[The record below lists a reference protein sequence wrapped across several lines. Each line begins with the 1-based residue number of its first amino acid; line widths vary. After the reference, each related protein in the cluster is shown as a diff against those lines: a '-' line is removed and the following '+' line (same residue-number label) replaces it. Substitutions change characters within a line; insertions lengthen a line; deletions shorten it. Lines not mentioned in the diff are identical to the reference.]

1 MLYIMFGG
9 SWDITSWCIIKILH
23 REVVVAAAPTPK
35 AVPHHKWMEMLI
47 SVNASDWH
55 KNMLGVGQL
64 PLVVSQTI
72 ANFKLYHILDDSGAV
87 LNFISLTAFKGLQI
101 LMSKPEPSHPFS
113 GVSSVLVMPCGCIS
127 LPVIFETPENFRT
140 ESILFDVTEVSLPFN
155 AILGRPALYQF
166 MAVTHYGYLVLK
178 MMSPNDVLKIRGD
191 RNAGVTTL
199 KKLQALA
206 AQHEPAAG
214 LRGQDHAPS
223 SLRQHGSSLAPHV
236 LPSCNNDVPMNTIQI
251 RTDATQTTHITGDL
265 DSK

>member
-1 MLYIMFGG
+1 MLYIMFEG
-9 SWDITSWCIIKILH
+9 SWDITSWCIIKTLH
-23 REVVVAAAPTPK
+23 REVVAAAPTPK
-35 AVPHHKWMEMLI
+35 AVPHHKWMEMPTN
-47 SVNASDWH
+47 VNTSDWH
-55 KNMLGVGQL
+55 KNMLGAGQL
-64 PLVVSQTI
+64 PLVVSPTI
-72 ANFKLYHILDDSGAV
+72 ANMKLYNVLADSGAV
-87 LNFISLTAFKGLQI
+87 LNFIGLATFKRLQI

-113 GVSSVLVMPCGCIS
+113 GVSLVLVMPCGCIS
-127 LPVIFETPENFRT
+127 LPVIFGTPENFRT
-140 ESILFDVTEVSLPFN
+140 ESILFDVMEVNLPFN

-166 MAVTHYGYLVLK
+166 MVVTHYGYLVLK

-214 LRGQDHAPS
+214 LQGQDQAPS
-223 SLRQHGSSLAPHV
+223 SLHQHGSLSTPHV

-251 RTDATQTTHITGDL
+251 RTDAAQTTRIAGDL